1 MKMKTNSINI
11 KIKIE
16 PDDSGTI
23 NMFAAQEG
31 KGNLQTRWQ
40 QTQHSGENTQTTPDN
55 LSKKPRKSMWTNSN
69 QKLDVTCT
77 KQKAAIKN
85 LKLIKFK
92 VSFKINKETP
102 ADSLKV
108 HYIH

>member
-1 MKMKTNSINI
+1 MKMKTNSLNI

-16 PDDSGTI
+16 PDDSGAI
-23 NMFAAQEG
+23 KMFAAQEG

-40 QTQHSGENTQTTPDN
+40 QTQHSGENTQKQAKTPNN

-77 KQKAAIKN
+77 KQKAAKQKAAIKN

-92 VSFKINKETP
+92 VIQNK
-102 ADSLKV
+102 
-108 HYIH
+108 

>member
-40 QTQHSGENTQTTPDN
+40 QTQHSGENAQKQAKTPNN
-55 LSKKPRKSMWTNSN
+55 LSKKRRKSM
-69 QKLDVTCT
+69 
-77 KQKAAIKN
+77 
-85 LKLIKFK
+85 
-92 VSFKINKETP
+92 
-102 ADSLKV
+102 
-108 HYIH
+108 